1 MFILFG
7 EFVHSSFLLL
17 EFGLNVGQVWH
28 GLLLGCRVCVLS
40 GGAGLGY

>member
-28 GLLLGCRVCVLS
+28 GLLLGCCVCVLS